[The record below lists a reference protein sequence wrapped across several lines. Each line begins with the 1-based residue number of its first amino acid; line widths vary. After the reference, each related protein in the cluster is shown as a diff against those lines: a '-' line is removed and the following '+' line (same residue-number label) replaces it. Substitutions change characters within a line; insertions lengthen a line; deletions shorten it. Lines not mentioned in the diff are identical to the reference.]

1 MRNSDRVPIYRHSVH
16 YEKDISLNSRE
27 IAECTL
33 YSTTPGGTR
42 IYYDR
47 MFLLSRRVSPIAQ
60 SPPSNLAYIAEVTL
74 ITEPFKPNS
83 IVENDNNKNY
93 ASKGMININIS
104 LSERKRSTSEKKDH
118 DQFSMDIVSKKMTTG
133 KEEKTNVL
141 NNVNNQLK
149 DLIELIEKEK
159 DSSFSMKS
167 FDKLDK
173 KKKKSKKKWF
183 IICFLIA
190 TFICMYF
197 ILSNEI
203 LNYDIYFI
211 LPFWDWTNI
220 YTRTCFIAN
229 PFYNN
234 SLDLSECNK
243 CVNTTEVVTQSNIS
257 FFNFTKTIYLNHLPV
272 IIDDATENWPAIK
285 ELTIKNL
292 FQLFIDDPVLS
303 ENDLCYFES
312 NRRNYNQPGGADQLF
327 NDYINGDLRAF
338 IVHWNNCKRETLKIV
353 RSYYSKPYF
362 LPPSLGQTLMGNWF
376 LISSGFHKGANH
388 LHKVPL
394 NHNWVWLAQIQGS
407 SSIELRPKHPCDRTC
422 SILKSVTLN
431 KGDLIIYSHLYDA
444 LYSPLKK
451 ETVLLAQGVD

>member
-1 MRNSDRVPIYRHSVH
+1 
-16 YEKDISLNSRE
+16 
-27 IAECTL
+27 
-33 YSTTPGGTR
+33 
-42 IYYDR
+42 
-47 MFLLSRRVSPIAQ
+47 
-60 SPPSNLAYIAEVTL
+60 
-74 ITEPFKPNS
+74 
-83 IVENDNNKNY
+83 
-93 ASKGMININIS
+93 
-104 LSERKRSTSEKKDH
+104 
-118 DQFSMDIVSKKMTTG
+118 MTTET
-133 KEEKTNVL
+133 EEKTDVL

-183 IICFLIA
+183 IICFLLPI
-190 TFICMYF
+190 FICMYF

-203 LNYDIYFI
+203 LNYDIYFVFLSFVRLILIKI
-211 LPFWDWTNI
+211 LPLWDWTNI

-243 CVNTTEVVTQSNIS
+243 CVNTTEVGSQSNIS

-292 FQLFIDDPVLS
+292 FQRFIDDPVLS

-312 NRRNYNQPGGADQLF
+312 NLRNYNQPGGADQLF

-376 LISSGFHKGANH
+376 LISSGFHKGTNR

-407 SSIELRPKHPCDRTC
+407 SSIELRPKHPCDRAC
-422 SILKSVTLN
+422 SILKFVTLN